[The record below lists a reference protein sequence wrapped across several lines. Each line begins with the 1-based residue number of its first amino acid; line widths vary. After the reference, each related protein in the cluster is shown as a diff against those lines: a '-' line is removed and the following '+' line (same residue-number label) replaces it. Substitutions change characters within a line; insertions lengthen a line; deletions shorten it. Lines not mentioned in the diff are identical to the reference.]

1 MRNKRNIIIEK
12 AKNMKLLAFDV
23 DGVLT
28 HGEIITFSD
37 GEEIKIWNV
46 KDGVGFVELLRVLP
60 KIKTAWITGR
70 KSVQIERRAVE
81 MNINYLVQNCVD
93 KKGAFEKILKK
104 NGVETFEAAYVGDD
118 IVDIPALKIAGLS
131 LCPIN
136 ACNEVKKSVDCVS
149 AFKGGEGVAREVIE
163 LVIKAKGEWKKVLER
178 YK

>member
-1 MRNKRNIIIEK
+1 MKNKKNIIIEK

-28 HGEIITFSD
+28 HGEIIISSA

-46 KDGVGFVELLRVLP
+46 KDGAGFVELLRVLP

-70 KSVQIERRAVE
+70 KSIQIEKRAVE
-81 MNINYLVQNCVD
+81 MNINYIVQNCLD
-93 KKGAFEKILKK
+93 KKAAFEKILQE
-104 NGVETFEAAYVGDD
+104 NGFEAFEAAYIGDD

-131 LCPIN
+131 LCPMD
-136 ACNEVKKSVDCVS
+136 ACNEVKRSVDCVLG
-149 AFKGGEGVAREVIE
+149 FKGGEGVAREVIE